1 MLSADHDTWG
11 GLAPPPSAVTA
22 SRPVPLGQTSD
33 STGDRELV
41 NVVGVGKTFRRGG
54 RRITALAGVDLTVAR
69 GEFVCLL
76 GPSGC
81 GKSTLLSILA
91 GILSYDEG
99 IAEVNGHR
107 VKGPS
112 AERGMMFQSPM
123 LFPWLTTRQ
132 NVAFGPK
139 AQRRRGGG
147 SRVNPDEIEDI
158 LLTVGLAG
166 FEDAYPKE
174 LSGGMRHRAAFAR
187 AIVSRPSVLLMDEPF
202 GALDALTRG
211 KMQEFLLDMWQR
223 FQITIV
229 FVTHDIEEAILL
241 GDRVCMMG
249 GKPAGIIEEITVD
262 LGRPRDYDNLE
273 TPTFLEIKRRI
284 RRTLMPAAGEA
295 RSRQTAGAGAAA
307 GEEAR

>member
-1 MLSADHDTWG
+1 MQLSA
-11 GLAPPPSAVTA
+11 SE
-22 SRPVPLGQTSD
+22 
-33 STGDRELV
+33 RELV
-41 NVVGVGKTFRRGG
+41 KVTGVSKTFQRGG
-54 RRITALAGVDLTVAR
+54 RRTTALSGVDLTVAR

-81 GKSTLLSILA
+81 GKSTLLNILA
-91 GILSYDEG
+91 GILPYDEG
-99 IAEVNGHR
+99 SAEVNRHR

-139 AQRRRGGG
+139 AQRRQRRR
-147 SRVNPDEIEDI
+147 SESPTTNASDVDEI
-158 LLTVGLAG
+158 LATVGLAG

-187 AIVSRPSVLLMDEPF
+187 AIISRPSVLLMDEPF
-202 GALDALTRG
+202 GALDALTRA

-223 FQITIV
+223 FEITIV

-241 GDRVCMMG
+241 GDRVCIMG
-249 GKPAGIIEEITVD
+249 GRPAGIVQEISID
-262 LGRPRDYDNLE
+262 LGRPRGYEDLE
-273 TPTFLEIKRRI
+273 TPQFLEIKRRI
-284 RRTLMPAAGEA
+284 RQILMPDHGGDE
-295 RSRQTAGAGAAA
+295 RRQTVGVTS
-307 GEEAR
+307 GEEYR

>member
-1 MLSADHDTWG
+1 VLVVI
-11 GLAPPPSAVTA
+11 APPGPREAG
-22 SRPVPLGQTSD
+22 VPGHE
-33 STGDRELV
+33 STGREV
-41 NVVGVGKTFRRGG
+41 VKVVGLGKTFQRGG
-54 RRITALAGVDLTVAR
+54 RRTTALAGVDVSVAR

-81 GKSTLLSILA
+81 GKSTLLNILA
-91 GILSYDEG
+91 GILPYNEG
-99 IAEVNGHR
+99 VAEVNGRR
-107 VKGPS
+107 VTGPS

-139 AQRRRGGG
+139 AQRGRQARTQATQQE
-147 SRVNPDEIEDI
+147 VDEI
-158 LLTVGLAG
+158 LVTVGLQG

-187 AIVSRPSVLLMDEPF
+187 AIISRPSVLLMDEPF
-202 GALDALTRG
+202 GALDALTRA

-241 GDRVCMMG
+241 GDRVYVMG
-249 GKPAGIIEEITVD
+249 GRPAGIIEDIAID
-262 LGRPRDYDNLE
+262 IGRPRDYDHLE
-273 TPTFLEIKRRI
+273 TPRFLELKRRI
-284 RRTLMPAAGEA
+284 RQTLMPDDRARRRAEPAGV
-295 RSRQTAGAGAAA
+295 GAGRSHDD
-307 GEEAR
+307 GV

>member
-1 MLSADHDTWG
+1 MQLSA
-11 GLAPPPSAVTA
+11 VE
-22 SRPVPLGQTSD
+22 Q
-33 STGDRELV
+33 ELV
-41 NVVGVGKTFRRGG
+41 KVTGVGKTFQRGG
-54 RRITALAGVDLTVAR
+54 RRTTALAGVDLTVAR

-81 GKSTLLSILA
+81 GKSTLLNILA
-91 GILSYDEG
+91 GILPYDDG
-99 IAEVNGHR
+99 TAEVNGHK

-139 AQRRRGGG
+139 AQSRSRRG
-147 SRVNPDEIEDI
+147 SEPRATAADVDEI
-158 LLTVGLAG
+158 LATVGLAG

-187 AIVSRPSVLLMDEPF
+187 AIISRPSVLLMDEPF
-202 GALDALTRG
+202 GALDALTRA

-229 FVTHDIEEAILL
+229 FVTHDIEESILL
-241 GDRVCMMG
+241 GDRVCIMG
-249 GKPAGIIEEITVD
+249 GRPAGIVQEVRID
-262 LGRPRDYDNLE
+262 LGRPRGYEDLE
-273 TPTFLEIKRRI
+273 TPHFLEIKRHI
-284 RRTLMPAAGEA
+284 RQILIPETHRDGRDQPVVA
-295 RSRQTAGAGAAA
+295 TAGGD
-307 GEEAR
+307 RR